1 MITNL
6 FPIPVGFYKLDRD
19 LTEEEVK
26 FSKEQEA
33 RLSVGNKTSIDT
45 RVLEHESMA
54 SIKKFIDASVA
65 EYLKTVY
72 NPINQVSLKVTQS
85 VFNYTEKGGWH
96 HKHVHPNSVVSGVFY
111 PQANKEKDKIYFYK
125 DRYEFIKLPPEEWN
139 IWNSESWWFP
149 VGTCDLVLFPSS
161 LTHMVET
168 VDSEETRI
176 SLAFNTFVVGN
187 IGSEDT
193 LTGLRVDS
201 VSGAFK

>member
-1 MITNL
+1 MINNL

-26 FSKEQEA
+26 FSKEQET
-33 RLSVGNKTSIDT
+33 RSNMGNKTSIDT
-45 RVLEHESMA
+45 AVLEHESMA
-54 SIKKFIDASVA
+54 EIKKFVDESVA
-65 EYLKTVY
+65 DFLKTVY
-72 NPINQVSLKVTQS
+72 NPTSKVSLGVTQS
-85 VFNYTEKGGWH
+85 WFNYTEKGEWH
-96 HKHVHPNSVVSGVFY
+96 HKHSHPNSFVSGVFY
-111 PQANKEKDKIYFYK
+111 PQADNEKDKIYFYK
-125 DRYEFIKLPPEEWN
+125 DKYEFIKFKPEEWN

-168 VDSEETRI
+168 VDNEETRI

-187 IGSEDT
+187 IGSEET
-193 LTGLRVDS
+193 LTSLRVNS